1 MKANRELRPV
11 TNDSKSEITKKLE
24 KNKLNN
30 KDEIAFMAMN
40 NAATRKKNLY
50 LFRTKGTSQFKS
62 AA

>member
-1 MKANRELRPV
+1 MNAKRELRPV

-30 KDEIAFMAMN
+30 KDETAFRAMN
-40 NAATRKKNLY
+40 DAATRKKNLY
-50 LFRTKGTSQFKS
+50 LFRTKGTPQLKS

>member
-1 MKANRELRPV
+1 MNAKRELRPV
-11 TNDSKSEITKKLE
+11 TKDSKSEIKKTLE

-30 KDEIAFMAMN
+30 KDETAFTAMN

-50 LFRTKGTSQFKS
+50 LFRTKGTTQLKS